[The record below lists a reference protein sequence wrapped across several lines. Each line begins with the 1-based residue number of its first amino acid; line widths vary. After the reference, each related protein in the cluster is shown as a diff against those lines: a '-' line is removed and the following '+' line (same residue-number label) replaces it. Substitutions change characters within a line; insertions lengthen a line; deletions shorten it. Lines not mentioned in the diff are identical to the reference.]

1 MAKPATRQQ
10 LIDYCFRKLGAPVLE
25 INVDDDQVDDLV
37 DDAIQLFNERHFD
50 GVERMYLKYEITQG
64 DIDRGIGADVPGESA
79 INSKT
84 GVGIVTT
91 TTTSTNI
98 PGYGTTTTTF
108 YENSNFL
115 QIPDSVV
122 GVNKIFKFDTSS
134 ISGSM
139 FSIKYQ
145 LFLNDLYYFNSVELL
160 QYSMT
165 KTRLED
171 IDFLLTPEAQVR
183 FNKRQ
188 DRLYLDIDWGS
199 QTKDTFI
206 VIDCFRALDP
216 EEYTQV
222 YNDPFVK
229 RYFVALMKKQWGMN
243 LIKFRGTK
251 LPGGIELNG
260 REIYDDG
267 VRELEELRSR
277 MMMDYETPPL
287 DFIGWWIMALNPH
300 FLQGSRGEQRLIQS
314 LVNEHLKIYGIDV
327 TFIPRKFV
335 NQSTIIEEVT
345 ASKFDDNFL
354 IEAYVDNYD
363 GGLKIVKNNKN
374 VVMLRTFSKIKD
386 LKNLHIYTHLHVK
399 EDAHTLYGF
408 YNKRERNT
416 FLSLISISGVGPST
430 AIVILSSLSA
440 DELKLAILD
449 SDVNKI
455 KSVKGIGLK
464 TAERIILEL
473 KDKINIDEIEDIKL
487 SNNIGNTIRDEALSA
502 LSSLGISKNVVE
514 HHIDSILEANKDIN
528 LEDLIKEIL
537 KRS

>member
-50 GVERMYLKYEITQG
+50 GVERMYLKYKITQG
-64 DIDRGIGADVPGESA
+64 DIDRGIGADSPDSNT
-79 INSKT
+79 INGTT
-84 GVGIVTT
+84 GIGIVTT

-98 PGYGTTTTTF
+98 PGYGTTTTNF

-115 QIPDSVV
+115 QIPESIV

-183 FNKRQ
+183 FNQRQ

-199 QTKDTFI
+199 QSKDTFI

-216 EEYTQV
+216 EEYKQV

-229 RYFVALMKKQWGMN
+229 RYFVALLKKQWGMN

-267 VRELEELRSR
+267 VREIEELRSR

-287 DFIGWWIMALNPH
+287 DFIG
-300 FLQGSRGEQRLIQS
+300 
-314 LVNEHLKIYGIDV
+314 
-327 TFIPRKFV
+327 
-335 NQSTIIEEVT
+335 
-345 ASKFDDNFL
+345 
-354 IEAYVDNYD
+354 
-363 GGLKIVKNNKN
+363 
-374 VVMLRTFSKIKD
+374 
-386 LKNLHIYTHLHVK
+386 
-399 EDAHTLYGF
+399 
-408 YNKRERNT
+408 
-416 FLSLISISGVGPST
+416 
-430 AIVILSSLSA
+430 
-440 DELKLAILD
+440 
-449 SDVNKI
+449 
-455 KSVKGIGLK
+455 
-464 TAERIILEL
+464 
-473 KDKINIDEIEDIKL
+473 
-487 SNNIGNTIRDEALSA
+487 
-502 LSSLGISKNVVE
+502 
-514 HHIDSILEANKDIN
+514 
-528 LEDLIKEIL
+528 
-537 KRS
+537 